1 MWILA
6 VLRKDMGQK
15 SCSSSCLLHFFSVFL
30 QAENETEN
38 GKTKPRKC
46 ITHLISKPNVRP
58 ITQSGNWVKS
68 LHTPYTDV
76 QEELRAGNWITNR
89 NKKGIELWQ

>member
-15 SCSSSCLLHFFSVFL
+15 SSPSPCIFTFFSVLL
-30 QAENETEN
+30 QVETETEQ
-38 GKTKPRKC
+38 GETKLRKS